1 VREREHQGRG
11 DRALPGRRAATVA
24 DALTAP
30 SIESPVNFV
39 LSALTEPVPVV
50 EAVPRTEITS
60 AWSRLMLLKVPS
72 ARVMRVVE
80 GSL

>member
-1 VREREHQGRG
+1 VIVRC
-11 DRALPGRRAATVA
+11 PAAVPQPSPA
-24 DALTAP
+24 PITAP

-50 EAVPRTEITS
+50 EAVPRTETTS
-60 AWSRLMLLKVPS
+60 ARSRLMLRKVPS
-72 ARVMRVVE
+72 AHVMRVVE